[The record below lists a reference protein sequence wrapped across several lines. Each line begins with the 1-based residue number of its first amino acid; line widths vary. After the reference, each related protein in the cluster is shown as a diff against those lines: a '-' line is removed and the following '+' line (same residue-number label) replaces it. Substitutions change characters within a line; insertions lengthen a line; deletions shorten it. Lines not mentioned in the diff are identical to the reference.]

1 MKNEKRFVKYDKELQ
16 IEAYWFQGILQKFPQ
31 HFHEYYV
38 LGFVEKSGLRHMCY
52 DNVDYYITAGDAF
65 QSLRAA

>member
-31 HFHEYYV
+31 HSVSIRFCV
-38 LGFVEKSGLRHMCY
+38 LQYLFLSP
-52 DNVDYYITAGDAF
+52 
-65 QSLRAA
+65 SLF

>member
-38 LGFVEKSGLRHMCY
+38 LGFVEKSGLRHMC
-52 DNVDYYITAGDAF
+52 
-65 QSLRAA
+65 

>member
-52 DNVDYYITAGDAF
+52 DNVDY
-65 QSLRAA
+65 

>member
-38 LGFVEKSGLRHMCY
+38 LGLLRRVACVICATIMW
-52 DNVDYYITAGDAF
+52 III
-65 QSLRAA
+65 

>member
-38 LGFVEKSGLRHMCY
+38 LGFVGEEWPASYVLR
-52 DNVDYYITAGDAF
+52 
-65 QSLRAA
+65 